1 MKQKSGLGSALRRRI
16 GVPGIPAAGGHPMRQ
31 ESVLMNS
38 TRLRIFQAIYNSPC
52 SHVRGLSRTVGVAP
66 PSVLWHIGKLV
77 EKGLVR
83 SLQIGRKRIFY
94 PPETIDNE
102 DVGILSLLNPQKVS
116 LAVRTVIENPGVPQA
131 ELMRYSGCNG
141 HTLRALAARK
151 VLDVVKDGRHR
162 RYYPGVEIDRR
173 KEEHEHRARR
183 SRHLLLLMLTQEG
196 LAPESIDAG
205 RGFLEIRVR
214 LGTAT
219 ETLRFRRNPYDFSQR

>member
-1 MKQKSGLGSALRRRI
+1 MKQKSGLGSALRQRI
-16 GVPGIPAAGGHPMRQ
+16 GAPAMPAAGGRPARQ

-66 PSVLWHIGKLV
+66 PSVLWHLGKLV
-77 EKGLVR
+77 QKGIVR
-83 SLQIGRKRIFY
+83 SSQVGRKRIFY
-94 PPETIDNE
+94 PSEMLDDE
-102 DVGILSLLNPQKVS
+102 DVGLLSFLNREKVS
-116 LAVRTVIENPGVPQA
+116 AAVCAVIQNPGVPQH
-131 ELMRYSGCNG
+131 ELMRSSGCNG
-141 HTLRALAARK
+141 HTLRALAGRR

-162 RYYPGVEIDRR
+162 RYYPGAVIDRR
-173 KEEHEHRARR
+173 KDEHERRARR
-183 SRHLLLLMLTQEG
+183 SRHLLLSMLSQEG
-196 LAPESIDAG
+196 LVPEMTDAG